1 MDEYQLGLSFD
12 PSITLYT
19 YPGGSSSCSPQAEP
33 GAWLDVLAHSNA
45 SNSSSISTPSGNSL
59 SVNSPGMPNQQSGIG
74 MRGVAPFDVSLS
86 LSVTQNAE
94 NSQRNFGRSRTVLGG
109 SWST

>member
-45 SNSSSISTPSGNSL
+45 SNSSSISTPSRNSL

-74 MRGVAPFDVSLS
+74 MRGVAPSDVSLS

-94 NSQRNFGRSRTVLGG
+94 NSHRNFGRSRTVLGG